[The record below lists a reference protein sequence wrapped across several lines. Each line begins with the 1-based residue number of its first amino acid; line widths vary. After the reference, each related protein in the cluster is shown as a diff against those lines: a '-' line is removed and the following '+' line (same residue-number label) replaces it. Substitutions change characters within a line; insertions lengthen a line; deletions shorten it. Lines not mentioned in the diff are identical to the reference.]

1 MLYQYRNNIN
11 KDYVTGFVVGVGVA
25 ATGYYLYMKNKDSVD
40 EFLSNYGIQMP
51 TTEAGSLNEFTLEEL
66 VLKKESLED
75 IIAEKEIELKTPI
88 LETEE

>member
-1 MLYQYRNNIN
+1 MLYQYRNSIN

-51 TTEAGSLNEFTLEEL
+51 TTEAGNLNEFTLEEL

>member
-1 MLYQYRNNIN
+1 MLYQYQNRIN

-25 ATGYYLYMKNKDSVD
+25 ATGYYIYMKNKDSVD

-51 TTEAGSLNEFTLEEL
+51 SSEENNLHDFTLEEL

-75 IIAEKEIELKTPI
+75 IIAEKEMELKTPI